1 MLDPKNLDDLA
12 RRFTENLPGPLR
24 DLQQEVEKNVRT
36 ALQSAFSRMDLITR
50 EEFDAQSK
58 VLARTR
64 ERLEALERQVEALE
78 QKASSGSGRKGSGSG
93 GSKSGGGGESG

>member
-1 MLDPKNLDDLA
+1 MLDPKNLDELA

-24 DLQQEVEKNVRT
+24 DLQQEVEKNTRT
-36 ALQSAFSRMDLITR
+36 ALQSAFARMDLITR

-78 QKASSGSGRKGSGSG
+78 QKRQGG
-93 GSKSGGGGESG
+93 GSKAKSAPAKDQTGD

>member
-1 MLDPKNLDDLA
+1 MLDPKNLDELA

-24 DLQQEVEKNVRT
+24 DLQQEVEKNTRT
-36 ALQSAFSRMDLITR
+36 ALQSAFARMDLITR

-78 QKASSGSGRKGSGSG
+78 QKRQGG
-93 GSKSGGGGESG
+93 GSKGKSAPAEDRTGD

>member
-1 MLDPKNLDDLA
+1 MLDPKNLDELA

-24 DLQQEVEKNVRT
+24 DLQQEVEKNTRT
-36 ALQSAFSRMDLITR
+36 ALQSAFARMDLITR

-78 QKASSGSGRKGSGSG
+78 QKRQGGASKAKSAPAENPSGD
-93 GSKSGGGGESG
+93 

>member
-24 DLQQEVEKNVRT
+24 DLQQEVEKNART
-36 ALQSAFSRMDLITR
+36 ALQSAFARMDLITR

-78 QKASSGSGRKGSGSG
+78 QKRQG
-93 GSKSGGGGESG
+93 GSKAKSAPAGDSAGDY

>member
-1 MLDPKNLDDLA
+1 MLDPKNLDELA

-24 DLQQEVEKNVRT
+24 DLQQEVEKNTRT
-36 ALQSAFSRMDLITR
+36 ALQSAFARMDLITR

-78 QKASSGSGRKGSGSG
+78 QKRQGG
-93 GSKSGGGGESG
+93 GSKSKSAPAEDRTGD

>member
-1 MLDPKNLDDLA
+1 MLDPKNLDELA

-24 DLQQEVEKNVRT
+24 DLQQEVEKNTRT
-36 ALQSAFSRMDLITR
+36 ALQSAFARMDLITR

-78 QKASSGSGRKGSGSG
+78 RKRQSG
-93 GSKSGGGGESG
+93 GSKAKSAPASDPSGD